1 MAVILQEVV
10 GQEYASGFYP
20 NISGVGRSINY
31 YPIGDERADEGVV
44 ELALGLGKYIVDG
57 GLCLQTSE
65 MEIARREAQTSFFA
79 LDTKVVDTV
88 AAGDGGTED
97 ARWCDI
103 SRAHSH
109 LKFQVDDAFNLKKVS
124 VRNADKDGS
133 LRWIVS
139 TYDPYDQCIY
149 DGYYEGKNRKIV
161 SFSGVLQHGVF
172 PLPELLGKVLKYG
185 QEEMGRPVEIEC
197 AVNLHDDRTGE
208 FYLLQIRP
216 MVDNMMQLDED
227 LSEVAD
233 DSCVVRSHN
242 AIGHGVINDVY
253 DIVYIKTADYTAANN
268 PRIADEVERINRGF
282 LERGENYVL
291 VGPGRWGSSDP
302 WLGVPVKWPN
312 ISGAKVIVEAGLKN
326 FRVEPSQGTHFFQ
339 NLTSMGVGYFTV
351 NAFMGDGV
359 YEQSLL
365 DSMEA
370 VEETEHVR
378 HVRFE
383 KPVIIKIDGM
393 KKEGVVLRPE

>member
-1 MAVILQEVV
+1 
-10 GQEYASGFYP
+10 
-20 NISGVGRSINY
+20 
-31 YPIGDERADEGVV
+31 
-44 ELALGLGKYIVDG
+44 
-57 GLCLQTSE
+57 
-65 MEIARREAQTSFFA
+65 
-79 LDTKVVDTV
+79 
-88 AAGDGGTED
+88 
-97 ARWCDI
+97 
-103 SRAHSH
+103 
-109 LKFQVDDAFNLKKVS
+109 
-124 VRNADKDGS
+124 
-133 LRWIVS
+133 
-139 TYDPYDQCIY
+139 
-149 DGYYEGKNRKIV
+149 
-161 SFSGVLQHGVF
+161 
-172 PLPELLGKVLKYG
+172 
-185 QEEMGRPVEIEC
+185 MGRPVEIEF
-197 AVNLHDDRTGE
+197 AVNLHDDRSGE